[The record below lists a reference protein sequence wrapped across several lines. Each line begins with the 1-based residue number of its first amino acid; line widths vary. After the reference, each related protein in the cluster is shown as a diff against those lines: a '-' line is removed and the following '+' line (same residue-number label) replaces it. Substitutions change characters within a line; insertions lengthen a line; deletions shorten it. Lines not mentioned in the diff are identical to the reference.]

1 MILLAVV
8 FFFLLDLQQ
17 CFVTMEGEFSGP
29 FCKEIN
35 LSCEQLSIKKNLK
48 PLNCSSVK
56 NGVVFE
62 ISNFYQTQD
71 QW

>member
-17 CFVTMEGEFSGP
+17 CYVTMEGDFAGP

-35 LSCEQLSIKKNLK
+35 RSYEQLSIKK
-48 PLNCSSVK
+48 
-56 NGVVFE
+56 
-62 ISNFYQTQD
+62 T
-71 QW
+71 

>member
-17 CFVTMEGEFSGP
+17 CYVTMEGDFAGP

-35 LSCEQLSIKKNLK
+35 LSYEQLSIKK
-48 PLNCSSVK
+48 
-56 NGVVFE
+56 
-62 ISNFYQTQD
+62 T
-71 QW
+71 